1 MNELPAEL
9 KALLK
14 TGDPARNVSPQLV
27 SRVARK
33 LEHSA
38 AAPRRPVGALVLGLA
53 LLGGVALGS
62 VGTVALTRAVP
73 SLRPA
78 AASRSSSPSEP
89 VSREA
94 AQLERVVTALNR
106 GDAPRALA
114 LLEAHQREFPD
125 GPLAIEARVLRARA
139 LLQAN
144 DVPRALQALQQ
155 LPEGDVTPALRVAWV
170 QLLVEDGRC
179 DTARAVAAPL
189 ETTQPGLV
197 AQALARCV
205 KDPPP

>member
-1 MNELPAEL
+1 MKELPAEL

-14 TGDPARNVSPQLV
+14 TGDPARSVSPQLV

-33 LEHSA
+33 LEHGA

-53 LLGGVALGS
+53 LLGGAALGS

-73 SLRPA
+73 SLRPGA
-78 AASRSSSPSEP
+78 APRSSSPSEP

-106 GDAPRALA
+106 GDASRALV
-114 LLEAHQREFPD
+114 LLEAHQRAFPD

-144 DVPRALQALQQ
+144 DAPRALEALQQ
-155 LPEGDVTPALRVAWV
+155 LPDGDVTPALRVAWV
-170 QLLVEDGRC
+170 QLLVEGGRC
-179 DTARAVAAPL
+179 DTARVVAAPL
-189 ETTQPGLV
+189 ETTQPELA
-197 AQALARCV
+197 AQALSRCV